1 MKKQLMLA
9 VCLLLI
15 TASCKK
21 TETKDIPAPEPDA
34 FAKKL
39 EALKTS
45 EQYYD
50 SLLLANYQ
58 TALTNF
64 ITDSSATNFIWLGR
78 RIAYTGQFEEAIH
91 IYTRGISQYPED
103 ARLYRHRGHRY
114 ISTRQ
119 FDKAIADLLHAASLI
134 KDTEDIIEPDG
145 IPNKLNTPVSSL
157 HTNIWYHL
165 GLAYYLQNDLEKALS
180 AFNNCLAASKN
191 DDMIVATS
199 HWLYMIHRRL
209 NDIKAAD
216 AVLAPIT
223 ANMTIIENDGYHQ
236 LLLFYKGELAE
247 DQLTPNG
254 SAGASEAVQYGIANW
269 YHYNDEIEK
278 AKTLYKALI
287 ANGNEAGFGYIAA
300 EADLRRLNEE
310 LINL

>member
-1 MKKQLMLA
+1 VACVVLF
-9 VCLLLI
+9 
-15 TASCKK
+15 TTSCNK
-21 TETKDIPAPEPDA
+21 TENKPVPAPEPDA

-39 EALKTS
+39 ATLKTS

-91 IYTRGISQYPED
+91 IYTRGIAQYTDD

-119 FDKAIADLLHAASLI
+119 FDKAIADLSHAASLI
-134 KDTEDIIEPDG
+134 KDTEDLIEPDG

-157 HTNIWYHL
+157 QTNIWYHL
-165 GLAYYLQNDLEKALS
+165 GLAYYVTNDLEHALN
-180 AFNNCLAASKN
+180 AFNNCLGASKN

-199 HWLYMIHRRL
+199 HWLYMIQRRL
-209 NDIKAAD
+209 NNTEAAN

-223 ANMTIIENDGYHQ
+223 ADMTIIENDGYHQ

-247 DQLTPNG
+247 DQLTPIGN
-254 SAGASEAVQYGIANW
+254 AGASEAVQYGIANW
-269 YHYNDEIEK
+269 YHYNGDVQK
-278 AKTLYKALI
+278 AKALYEALI
-287 ANGNEAGFGYIAA
+287 ANGNLAGFGFIAA
-300 EADLRRLNEE
+300 EADLAR
-310 LINL
+310 IK